1 LLDLVK
7 LTMVAATTSNSSKQ
21 HSRGEYFGCH
31 LAASAIAA
39 IINFPL
45 WKASAI
51 GQSGF
56 DKAVA
61 GSGSASSTVTMN
73 FAQRYVAALKPPYK
87 GVTATIGGMTWARA
101 FIFYGSDRG
110 KVGNL
115 FKH

>member
-1 LLDLVK
+1 
-7 LTMVAATTSNSSKQ
+7 MVSAASASSHSSNSSKQ

-31 LAASAIAA
+31 IAASAIAA
-39 IINFPL
+39 CINFPL

-61 GSGSASSTVTMN
+61 GSASSSSTVSMN

-87 GVTATIGGMTWARA
+87 GVTATIGGMTWARLITA
-101 FIFYGSDRG
+101 ILLLLVITRTD
-110 KVGNL
+110 L
-115 FKH
+115 HTA